1 MNLFND
7 RWLVLIGG
15 ETSIDPLEAG
25 SLVKI
30 KEDDAPAGRRLGL
43 GAVW

>member
-30 KEDDAPAGRRLGL
+30 KEDEINKSKNSDEI
-43 GAVW
+43 